1 MTGLLS
7 LASAGCRSYAP
18 EPPDLEAHH
27 AAWLERSL
35 AGAEVPAFAETLR
48 RAPALP
54 AESDPAGRFTATDAE
69 VVALVFNAD
78 LRLARARAGVTRATR
93 DHAGRWS
100 DPVLSV
106 IPERL
111 LSGGPHPWSVAAS
124 IGLTLPVSGRLAI
137 ERRRADAAHLAT
149 LLAIVELEWQVRMDV
164 RRAWIAWSAAAI
176 ARHETREFLDR
187 FEEITRLVAR
197 MEDVGE
203 LAPML
208 GRPFRIELARR
219 RNALLMLESAVEERA
234 LALRR
239 VLGLAPSAP
248 LAAVP
253 EVAVTVMTPGAADA
267 AERIRTHNPRLR
279 TLLAAHAAAERTLEL
294 AIRGQYPDLVIGPG
308 YSRDDGADHV
318 MLGLSLPI
326 PIFNR
331 NRQQIAEAL
340 AGRAEAAVLA
350 ETTYEALLHDYALA
364 GIRLASV
371 DAQHTRLIEAILPMV
386 ERQYVDAR
394 RSAEL
399 GEVDT
404 LLLLDTLSRHL
415 DAKLDLVDLEARRSR
430 EVIRMLE
437 LLGPPEVDQVEGV
450 DHD

>member
-1 MTGLLS
+1 MTALLP

-27 AAWLERSL
+27 AAWLERSPTS
-35 AGAEVPAFAETLR
+35 GEVLAFAETLR
-48 RAPALP
+48 RAPAPP
-54 AESDPAGRFTATDAE
+54 AASDPAGRLTASDAE

-78 LRLARARAGVTRATR
+78 LRAARARAGVTRATR

-149 LLAIVELEWQVRMDV
+149 LLAVVELEWQIRMDV

-176 ARHETREFLDR
+176 ALHETRDFLDR

-208 GRPFRIELARR
+208 GRPFRIEHARR
-219 RNALLMLESAVEERA
+219 RNALLALEAVVEERA

-253 EVAVTVMTPGAADA
+253 EVAFTVVTPGALDA
-267 AERIRTHNPRLR
+267 AARIRAHHPRLR
-279 TLLAAHAAAERTLEL
+279 TLLAAHSAAERTLEL
-294 AIRGQYPDLVIGPG
+294 AVRGQYPDLVIGPG

-326 PIFNR
+326 PIFHR

-340 AGRAEAAVLA
+340 AARAEAAVLV
-350 ETTYEALLHDYALA
+350 ETTYEALLHDHALA

-371 DAQHTRLIEAILPMV
+371 DAQRARVIETILPLV
-386 ERQYVDAR
+386 ERQSMDAR

-404 LLLLDTLSRHL
+404 LLLLDTLSRSL
-415 DAKLDLVDLEARRSR
+415 DARLDLVDLEARRSH
-430 EVIRMLE
+430 EAIRMAE
-437 LLGPPEVDQVEGV
+437 LLGPPEIDAVEGA
-450 DHD
+450 DHE